1 VPSDLSGELNI
12 LHLTKNIMSKAKAND
27 TVKVHYT
34 GKLTNGQVFDSSLE
48 RDPLQFTVGGGQMIK
63 GFDEAVSGM
72 EVTEKKTVTIPCA
85 EAYGEKNDQ
94 LIQEVPRTELP
105 EDMKPEPGQTLVATN
120 QDGQQ
125 THVIVKDVAD
135 EQITIDANH
144 PLAGQDLIF
153 EIELVE
159 IA

>member
-1 VPSDLSGELNI
+1 
-12 LHLTKNIMSKAKAND
+12 MSKAKAND

-63 GFDEAVSGM
+63 GFDEAVNGM
-72 EVTEKKTVTIPCA
+72 EVAEKKTVTIPCA

-125 THVIVKDVAD
+125 THVIVKDVA
-135 EQITIDANH
+135 EEKITIDANH

>member
-1 VPSDLSGELNI
+1 
-12 LHLTKNIMSKAKAND
+12 MSKAKAND

-34 GKLTNGQVFDSSLE
+34 GTLTNGQVFDSSIE

-63 GFDEAVSGM
+63 GFDEAVNGM
-72 EVTEKKTVTIPCA
+72 ELNEKKKVTIPCA

-94 LIQEVPRTELP
+94 LIQEVPRTDLP
-105 EDMKPEPGQTLVATN
+105 EDMKPEAGQTLVATN

-125 THVIVKDVAD
+125 THVLVKEVAEDV
-135 EQITIDANH
+135 ITIDANH

-153 EIELVE
+153 EIELIE

>member
-1 VPSDLSGELNI
+1 
-12 LHLTKNIMSKAKAND
+12 MSKAQAND

-63 GFDEAVSGM
+63 GFDEAVNGM
-72 EVTEKKTVTIPCA
+72 ELNEKKTVTIPSD
-85 EAYGEKNDQ
+85 EAYGARNEE
-94 LIQEVPRTELP
+94 LIQKVPREQLP
-105 EDMKPEPGQTLVATN
+105 ADMKPEAGQTLVATN
-120 QDGQQ
+120 EAGQQ
-125 THVIVKDVAD
+125 THVIVQEVAD
-135 EQITIDANH
+135 ESITIDANH

-159 IA
+159 IG

>member
-1 VPSDLSGELNI
+1 
-12 LHLTKNIMSKAKAND
+12 MSKAKAND

-63 GFDEAVSGM
+63 GFDEAVNGM
-72 EVTEKKTVTIPCA
+72 ELNEKKTVTIPSA
-85 EAYGEKNDQ
+85 EAYGDRNDE
-94 LIQEVPRTELP
+94 LIQQVPRTDLP
-105 EDMKPEPGQTLVATN
+105 ADMKPEAGQTLVATN
-120 QDGQQ
+120 EAGQQ
-125 THVIVKDVAD
+125 THVLVREVAD
-135 EQITIDANH
+135 DNITIDANH